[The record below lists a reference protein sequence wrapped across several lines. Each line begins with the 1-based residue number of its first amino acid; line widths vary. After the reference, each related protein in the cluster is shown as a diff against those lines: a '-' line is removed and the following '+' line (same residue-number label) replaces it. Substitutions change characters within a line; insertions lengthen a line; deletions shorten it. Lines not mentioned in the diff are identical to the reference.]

1 MAVAVTLNR
10 RGTDARWF
18 ALPVALLAPSLGVA
32 AVVSPVAAVAG
43 AAALLFVTVAF
54 YDLAAGVAL
63 FTTLTFL
70 ESLPGVGD
78 GLGAVKLGGLVLVLA
93 ALRRSGAPFL
103 LKERPALAYVAT
115 FFAGWAVASSLWAE
129 DVARAGGDGLRLVLN
144 VALVFVV
151 FAAVR
156 DARDAR
162 LIVWGYL
169 AGGAAA
175 AVVGFLDPAGASNRL
190 AGGLGEPNFLAAVL
204 IPALVFALFMLGS
217 TERAAARRWLLWGL
231 VLLFTVAIFMT
242 QSRGGLVALAVTF
255 VAALLFGSR
264 RTRRHFAALG
274 GVAASFGLV
283 YYAAFASS
291 WALER
296 LENPG
301 GGTGR
306 ADLWSVATDVIADHP
321 VLGVGAGN
329 FPIVAPQYA
338 AEPINLPLAR
348 LVVDTPKVAHNTYL
362 GVFADLGIV
371 GLLAFVMIVLSTL
384 FLARRA
390 TRYFARSGEVELEL
404 LCRAVF
410 VGLVGMLAAFVFL
423 SGEYEKRLWLL
434 LGLGVA
440 LYGLARR
447 RLQRTPAPV
456 RTAPRLRPR

>member
-1 MAVAVTLNR
+1 MAVGVAVYR

-18 ALPVALLAPSLGVA
+18 VLPVALLAPVLGAA
-32 AVVSPVAAVAG
+32 AVVSPVVAVAG
-43 AAALLFVTVAF
+43 AAALLFVAVAF

-63 FTTLTFL
+63 FATLTFL
-70 ESLPGVGD
+70 ETIPGVG
-78 GLGAVKLGGLVLVLA
+78 GLGAVKVAGFVLVLA

-103 LKERPALAYVAT
+103 LKERPALAYVAA

-129 DVARAGGDGLRLVLN
+129 DVGRASGEGLRLVLN

-162 LIVWGYL
+162 WIVWGYM

-175 AVVGFLDPAGASNRL
+175 AVVGFLDPAEDGSNRL

-204 IPALVFALFMLGS
+204 IPALVFAVFALGS
-217 TERAAARRWLLWGL
+217 ERAAAQRWVLWGC
-231 VLLFTVAIFMT
+231 VLLFTVAIFLT
-242 QSRGGLVALAVTF
+242 QSRGGLVALAVTL
-255 VAALLFGSR
+255 VAALLFGGR
-264 RTRRHFAALG
+264 MRRHFAVFGAVAV
-274 GVAASFGLV
+274 GVGLA
-283 YYAAFASS
+283 YYAAFASPE
-291 WALER
+291 ALER
-296 LENPG
+296 LSNPG
-301 GGTGR
+301 RGTGR
-306 ADLWSVATDVIADHP
+306 ADLWSVATGVIADHP
-321 VLGVGAGN
+321 VVGVGAGN

-338 AEPINLPLAR
+338 AEPINLPDAH

-371 GLLAFVMIVLSTL
+371 GVVAFALIVLSVL

-390 TRYFARSGEVELEL
+390 TRYFALTGEIELEL

-423 SGEYEKRLWLL
+423 SGEYEKQLWLL
-434 LGLGVA
+434 LGLAVA

-447 RLQRTPAPV
+447 RLQRAPV
-456 RTAPRLRPR
+456 RTAPRLNSR

>member
-1 MAVAVTLNR
+1 MAVGAALNR

-18 ALPVALLAPSLGVA
+18 ALPVALLAPLLGVA

-63 FTTLTFL
+63 FATLTFL
-70 ESLPGVGD
+70 ESLPGVGG
-78 GLGAVKLGGLVLVLA
+78 GLGAVKVGGFVLVLA

-103 LKERPALAYVAT
+103 LKERPELAYVAT

-162 LIVWGYL
+162 WIVWGYL

-175 AVVGFLDPAGASNRL
+175 AVVGFLDPAAGASNRL

-204 IPALVFALFMLGS
+204 IPALVFAVFTLGS
-217 TERAAARRWLLWGL
+217 TERAAARRWLLWGF

-255 VAALLFGSR
+255 VAALLFGGR
-264 RTRRHFAALG
+264 MRRHFAALG
-274 GVAASFGLV
+274 AVAASFGLV
-283 YYAAFASS
+283 YYAAFASP

-296 LENPG
+296 LANPG

-306 ADLWSVATDVIADHP
+306 ADLWSVATGVIADHP

-338 AEPINLPLAR
+338 TEPINLPFAR

-371 GLLAFVMIVLSTL
+371 GLLAFVVIVLSAL

-423 SGEYEKRLWLL
+423 SGEYEKQLWLL
-434 LGLGVA
+434 IGLAVA

-456 RTAPRLRPR
+456 RTAQRLNAR

>member
-1 MAVAVTLNR
+1 MAVGAALNR

-18 ALPVALLAPSLGVA
+18 ALPVALLAPLLGVA

-63 FTTLTFL
+63 FATLTFL

-78 GLGAVKLGGLVLVLA
+78 GLGAVKVGGFVLVLA

-129 DVARAGGDGLRLVLN
+129 DVGRAGGDGLRLVLN

-162 LIVWGYL
+162 WIVCGYL

-175 AVVGFLDPAGASNRL
+175 AIVGFLDPAAGASNRL

-204 IPALVFALFMLGS
+204 IPALVFAVFTLGS
-217 TERAAARRWLLWGL
+217 TERAAARWLLWGL

-242 QSRGGLVALAVTF
+242 QSRVGLVALAVTF
-255 VAALLFGSR
+255 VAALLFGGR
-264 RTRRHFAALG
+264 MRRHFAALG
-274 GVAASFGLV
+274 AVAASFGLV
-283 YYAAFASS
+283 YYAAFASP

-296 LENPG
+296 LANPG

-306 ADLWSVATDVIADHP
+306 ADLWSVATGVIADHP

-338 AEPINLPLAR
+338 AEPINLPFAR

-371 GLLAFVMIVLSTL
+371 GLLAFVVIVLSAL
-384 FLARRA
+384 GLARRA
-390 TRYFARSGEVELEL
+390 TKYFARSGEVELEL
-404 LCRAVF
+404 LCRAVL
-410 VGLVGMLAAFVFL
+410 VGLAGMLAAFVFL
-423 SGEYEKRLWLL
+423 SGEYEKQLWLVI
-434 LGLGVA
+434 GLAVA

-447 RLQRTPAPV
+447 RLQRTSAPA
-456 RTAPRLRPR
+456 RTAQRLHPR